1 MTTQTLAHVTL
12 ETLDNYHLAATQ
24 AVAAYRAGGER
35 LVRVVSDAVE
45 LQMLPRAAKVA
56 PKAAERMDVLRSNV
70 STIVV
75 KGLDQVVE
83 GAEFALGRGH
93 EIAAAQL
100 NKAAEF
106 SAGLGNAT
114 VSNGLDTA
122 ARLSLPL
129 AKLALT
135 VSGKVAEGATA
146 LADAAG
152 ATSMAEVKKATRKV
166 MAGAKRRAAPAVREA
181 QAAGQRARKA
191 AAPAVKRAQRAASK
205 TKKAVFA
212 A

>member
-1 MTTQTLAHVTL
+1 MTTQTLAHVTQ

-35 LVRVVSDAVE
+35 LVRVMSDAVE
-45 LQMLPRAAKVA
+45 LQVVPAAAKVA
-56 PKAAERMDVLRSNV
+56 PKAAERVDVLRSNV

-75 KGLDQVVE
+75 KGLGQVAG

-93 EIAAAQL
+93 EVATSQL
-100 NKAAEF
+100 SKAAEF
-106 SAGLGNAT
+106 TAGIESTTLT
-114 VSNGLDTA
+114 SGLDAA

-129 AKLALT
+129 AKLALA

-152 ATSMAEVKKATRKV
+152 AQPLAQVKRAARKAV
-166 MAGAKRRAAPAVREA
+166 AGAKRRVTPAARRAKTAMQRAHKTVAPAVT
-181 QAAGQRARKA
+181 RA
-191 AAPAVKRAQRAASK
+191 KRTA
-205 TKKAVFA
+205 KKAVLA

>member
-35 LVRVVSDAVE
+35 LVRVMSDAVE
-45 LQMLPRAAKVA
+45 TQVVPRAAKVA
-56 PKAAERMDVLRSNV
+56 PKTAERMDVLRSNV

-100 NKAAEF
+100 NKAADF
-106 SAGLGNAT
+106 TAGIENTT
-114 VSNGLDTA
+114 VTTGLDAA

-152 ATSMAEVKKATRKV
+152 AQPAARAKRAARKAL
-166 MAGAKRRAAPAVREA
+166 AGAKRRATPAVRQA
-181 QAAGQRARKA
+181 KAAGRRAGKA
-191 AAPAVKRAQRAASK
+191 AAPTVKRAQRAASK
-205 TKKAVFA
+205 AKKAVFKA
-212 A
+212 

>member
-1 MTTQTLAHVTL
+1 MTTQTLAHVTQ
-12 ETLDNYHLAATQ
+12 ETLDNYHLAASQ
-24 AVAAYRAGGER
+24 AVAAYRAGSER
-35 LVRVVSDAVE
+35 LVRVMSDAVE
-45 LQMLPRAAKVA
+45 LQVVPRAAKLA

-75 KGLDQVVE
+75 KGLDQVVG
-83 GAEFALGRGH
+83 GAEFALGRSH
-93 EIAAAQL
+93 EIATAQL

-106 SAGLGNAT
+106 TAGLENAT
-114 VSNGLDTA
+114 VTSGLDTA

-152 ATSMAEVKKATRKV
+152 ATPAAEVKKAARRAV
-166 MAGAKRRAAPAVREA
+166 AGAKRRAAPAVRQA
-181 QAAGQRARKA
+181 KAAGQRARKA
-191 AAPAVKRAQRAASK
+191 AAPAAQRARRAAAK
-205 TKKAVFA
+205 AKEAVFA

>member
-24 AVAAYRAGGER
+24 AVAAYRAGSER
-35 LVRVVSDAVE
+35 LVRVMSDAVE
-45 LQMLPRAAKVA
+45 LQVVPRAAKLA

-93 EIAAAQL
+93 EIASAQL

-106 SAGLGNAT
+106 TAGVENAT
-114 VSNGLDTA
+114 VSNGLDAA

-146 LADAAG
+146 LAGAAG
-152 ATSMAEVKKATRKV
+152 ATALGEMKKTARRAMTS
-166 MAGAKRRAAPAVREA
+166 AKRRAAPAVRQA
-181 QAAGQRARKA
+181 KAAGQRARQA
-191 AAPAVKRAQRAASK
+191 TAPTLKRAQRAAAK